1 MAKEKEKKKKGKAG
15 KTVAG
20 AGVLA
25 IIAALLGFGSFGFGM
40 GGGTGTGTGNGTET
54 GKSQNQDYLMQDNQ
68 KPTVV
73 PPATVTPAQEQEEA
87 PVVQLTEVEVKVKKD
102 KALYNSAEYNAQS
115 LAEFLDKEYAEKK
128 ESILIKITLEE
139 AVYDTVESLKV
150 ALESKGITYEIV
162 E

>member
-20 AGVLA
+20 AGILA

-40 GGGTGTGTGNGTET
+40 GGGTGTGTGTET
-54 GKSQNQDYLMQDNQ
+54 GKGQNQDYLMQDNQ

-87 PVVQLTEVEVKVKKD
+87 PVVQLTEVMVTVKKD
-102 KALYNSAEYNAQS
+102 KTLYNGAEYTAQS
-115 LAEFLDKEYAEKK
+115 LADFLEKEYAEKK

-139 AVYDTVESLKV
+139 AVYDTVEALKV
-150 ALESKGITYEIV
+150 TLEDKGITYEIA